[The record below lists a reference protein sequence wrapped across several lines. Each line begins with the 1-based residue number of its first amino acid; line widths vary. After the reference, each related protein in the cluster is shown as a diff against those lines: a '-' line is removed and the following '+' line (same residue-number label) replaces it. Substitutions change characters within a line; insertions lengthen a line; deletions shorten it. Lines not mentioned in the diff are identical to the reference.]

1 MTRLQSSDRLLHSWP
16 ELNCFKTAGICLPSN
31 RSIQLNSSSI
41 SNTLTTLSIP
51 FTFSET
57 GIRITTDIIYSSRK
71 TLKDVVL
78 YRVTRETVT
87 SEAVPQRPPAAFNQ
101 YSFSTFKAVDSTAD
115 LVIDLSLYNRFDR
128 FSQLRSFITH
138 LDLTFESTIELG
150 SLDKFGRLSTL
161 TLRPAAQQRV
171 NIFFTPHNWRD
182 ELEAILLSSPIKT
195 IHFVE
200 RRPMLT
206 RPYQPYLAEH
216 TCLGGTGRSFRAT
229 MNSLGIEWD
238 LTCEDG
244 TVIELKD

>member
-1 MTRLQSSDRLLHSWP
+1 MLHSWP
-16 ELNCFKTAGICLPSN
+16 KLDCFKTAGICLPST
-31 RSIQLNSSSI
+31 RSIQLNARSI
-41 SNTLTTLSIP
+41 TNSLTSLSIP
-51 FTFSET
+51 FTFSEA
-57 GIRITTDIIYSSRK
+57 GISIIADILYVNRK

-78 YRVTRETVT
+78 YRVTRETTT
-87 SEAVPQRPPAAFNQ
+87 SEAVPQPSQAAFDQ
-101 YSFSTFKAVDSTAD
+101 YSFSTFKAVDGTAD
-115 LVIDLSLYNRFDR
+115 LATDLSLYNRFDR

-138 LDLTFESTIELG
+138 LDLTFDSTIELG

-161 TLRPAAQQRV
+161 TLRPAAQRV
-171 NIFFTPHNWRD
+171 NIFFMPHNWRD

-200 RRPMLT
+200 RRPTLT